1 LDFLIEHYGG
11 IHHGYFM
18 PRATPDGVGFSFPG
32 LGYDG
37 PADVAVAMFT
47 FPDEESYRRYRE
59 MVQPTQSANRPRP
72 SSGKPVALLAMNVYF
87 FSLCK
92 EREEL
97 TKRQPHTGLVQ
108 AGLRSAKLHDR
119 CGDLSTVAIA
129 NTPVVRRKRTQHRA
143 SLRCYQFRCV
153 VPHVSDCAAY
163 LPGLHL
169 FRWIRPEQI
178 RWQMIL
184 TAVSPICLD
193 PSMNLFHLLRYF
205 AKHAIKNFMR

>member
-1 LDFLIEHYGG
+1 MARQMSPWQCSPFQTKRVTD
-11 IHHGYFM
+11 
-18 PRATPDGVGFSFPG
+18 ATAIWS
-32 LGYDG
+32 
-37 PADVAVAMFT
+37 
-47 FPDEESYRRYRE
+47 
-59 MVQPTQSANRPRP
+59 QPTQSVDRPRP
-72 SSGKPVALLAMNVYF
+72 SSGRPVALLAMNVYF

-143 SLRCYQFRCV
+143 SNRRYQFRCI

-178 RWQMIL
+178 RWQMSRLTRFQPSLVIL
-184 TAVSPICLD
+184 WSQDHWHTIMD
-193 PSMNLFHLLRYF
+193 RF
-205 AKHAIKNFMR
+205 